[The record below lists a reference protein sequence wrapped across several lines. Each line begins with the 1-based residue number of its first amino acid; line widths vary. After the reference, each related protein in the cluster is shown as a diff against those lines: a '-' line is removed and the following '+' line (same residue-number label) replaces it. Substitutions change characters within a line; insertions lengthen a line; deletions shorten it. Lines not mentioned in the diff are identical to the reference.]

1 MANSPISMKPGI
13 AWLWLG
19 YPVVIFLGLQFVEP
33 RYLAMILG
41 TALLLRWRSSLP
53 ALVKQFS
60 RLQKILVLALL
71 AWIIATS
78 ISNDEELLRIY
89 PAIISISML
98 ILFAMT
104 LKYPPSM
111 IETIARL
118 KDPQLPAAAIGYTR
132 KVTWVWCL
140 FFAIN
145 GAIAIYSA
153 LYSSRGFW
161 VLYNGIIAY
170 ILMGLLLAGEWLWRH
185 HVLNKD
191 R

>member
-1 MANSPISMKPGI
+1 MKPGLT
-13 AWLWLG
+13 WLWLG
-19 YPVVIFLGLQFVEP
+19 YPALIFIGLQFVEP
-33 RYLAMILG
+33 RYLAMMLG
-41 TALLLRWRSSLP
+41 SVLLLRWRNSLP
-53 ALVKQFS
+53 QLLQQFS
-60 RLQKILVLALL
+60 RLQKTLLLMLL

-78 ISNDEELLRIY
+78 VSNNEALLRIY

-98 ILFAMT
+98 ALFAT
-104 LKYPPSM
+104 SLKFPPSI

-118 KDPQLPAAAIGYTR
+118 QDPQLPATAISYTR
-132 KVTWVWCL
+132 KVTWIWCL

-145 GAIAIYSA
+145 GSIAIYSA
-153 LYSSRGFW
+153 LYSSRTFW

-185 HVLNKD
+185 HALSKG

>member
-1 MANSPISMKPGI
+1 MKPGI

-41 TALLLRWRSSLP
+41 TVLLLRWRNSLP
-53 ALVKQFS
+53 ALLKQFS
-60 RLQKILVLALL
+60 RLQKILVLTLL

-98 ILFAMT
+98 ILFAMS

-145 GAIAIYSA
+145 GTIAIYSA

-161 VLYNGIIAY
+161 VLYNGVIAY

-185 HVLNKD
+185 HVLNKG